1 MEKLADIA
9 SIVIDVGESCQAHSL
24 VEEDLPDGVRKILK
38 SLHRYVRHMHSHVSL
53 SDMET
58 SDLGGIEG
66 ALKQCAETKSVKR
79 VLLRAD
85 MLQRVRKYDTK
96 LSNVLQSFQVGPFN
110 RPFLIAVV

>member
-53 SDMET
+53 PDMKQAIWVE
-58 SDLGGIEG
+58 
-66 ALKQCAETKSVKR
+66 LKAH
-79 VLLRAD
+79 
-85 MLQRVRKYDTK
+85 
-96 LSNVLQSFQVGPFN
+96 
-110 RPFLIAVV
+110 